1 MPLAA
6 EQILEALDEQQREAA
21 MSLHGPTLILA
32 GAGTGKTRTIT
43 HRIAYGIALGD
54 FTENRILALTYTNR
68 AAGELRAR
76 LRALDAGSVNVK
88 TFHAAALAQ
97 VDYFWQQFYSMNAPR
112 VIESK
117 ANLISKAGEALKLRL
132 DANTVRDLAAEI
144 EWRKCNMLSLDEY
157 ADLISTRPPLST
169 LSSSVALSV
178 QQKYEDLKISAGQ
191 VDWED
196 VLILTLGMLRAEPR
210 ALNHVQQ
217 QYRFFTVDEYQDI
230 SKLQQ
235 ELLDVW
241 LGDHSDICA
250 VGDPNQTIYTFAG
263 ATSEFMHSF
272 SSRYLDANVVELT
285 KNYRS
290 VEPIILAANKVVA
303 QNQTMAALESV
314 RGGGASLKIENFE
327 TQDLEAKAIAASI
340 GGLLIG
346 GAKASQIAVLYR
358 INSQSE
364 ALENALSAAGIEYQV
379 RGGQRFFNRQE
390 VTGAVR
396 LVRAEAMT
404 NPTRAA
410 FESMSAVARSLGWQ
424 AMPGDLQG
432 PAREKW
438 DALNALVDIADE
450 LGADATVAQLATEL
464 DERARSQH
472 EPQREAVTL
481 STVHAAKGLEWQNV
495 YVFSA
500 NEGYMPISY
509 ATKPEQL
516 AEEQRL
522 FYVAITRAKDSL
534 WLSWSKRETSDS
546 QRERS
551 ASRFL
556 QLISPEF
563 S

>member
-1 MPLAA
+1 MALAA
-6 EQILEALDEQQREAA
+6 DQILDALDDEQREAA
-21 MSLHGPTLILA
+21 TSLHGPTLILA

-54 FTENRILALTYTNR
+54 YTENRILALTYTNR
-68 AAGELRAR
+68 AAGELRSR

-117 ANLISKAGEALKLRL
+117 ASLISKAAEALKLRL
-132 DANTVRDLAAEI
+132 DVATVRDLAAEI
-144 EWRKCNMLSLDEY
+144 EWRKYNMLSLDEY
-157 ADLISTRPPLST
+157 AEQILARPPIAGLSAA
-169 LSSSVALSV
+169 VALSV
-178 QQKYEDLKISAGQ
+178 QQKYEDLKIAAGQ

-235 ELLDVW
+235 ALLDVW
-241 LGDHSDICA
+241 LGDHSEICA

-263 ATSEFMHSF
+263 ASSEFLHSF
-272 SSRYLDANVVELT
+272 DSRYLDASVIELT

-290 VEPIILAANKVVA
+290 SEQIIAAANRIVS
-303 QNQTMAALESV
+303 QNQLMAPLESV
-314 RGGGASLKIENFE
+314 RGAVVGVRIETFDSQE
-327 TQDLEAKAIAASI
+327 QEAAAIAKSI
-340 GGLLIG
+340 GAALASGT
-346 GAKASQIAVLYR
+346 KASQIAVLYR

-364 ALENALSAAGIEYQV
+364 VLENALSDAGIEYQV

-390 VTGAVR
+390 VTAAVR

-404 NPTRAA
+404 NPARGA

-424 AMPGDLQG
+424 ALPGDAQG
-432 PAREKW
+432 AAREKW
-438 DALNALVDIADE
+438 EALNSLVEIADE
-450 LGADATVAQLATEL
+450 LGIDATVAQLATEL

-472 EPQREAVTL
+472 EPQREAITL
-481 STVHAAKGLEWQNV
+481 STVHAAKGLEWQK
-495 YVFSA
+495 VFIFAAS
-500 NEGYMPISY
+500 EGYLPISY
-509 ATKPEQL
+509 ANTTEQL

-522 FYVAITRAKDSL
+522 FYVAVTRAKDALSI
-534 WLSWSKRETSDS
+534 SWSKRESKDS
-546 QRERS
+546 QRERT

-556 QLISPEF
+556 QLLSPAN
-563 S
+563 

>member
-1 MPLAA
+1 MALAA
-6 EQILEALDEQQREAA
+6 DQILEALDEQQREAA
-21 MSLHGPTLILA
+21 TSLHGPTLILA

-54 FTENRILALTYTNR
+54 YTENRILALTYTNR

-76 LRALDAGSVNVK
+76 LRSLDAGSVNVK

-97 VDYFWQQFYSMNAPR
+97 VDYFWQQFYSMSAPR

-117 ANLISKAGEALKLRL
+117 ANLISKAAEALKLRL
-132 DANTVRDLAAEI
+132 DAPTVRDIAAEI
-144 EWRKCNMLSLDEY
+144 EWRKYNMYSLDEY
-157 ADLISTRPPLST
+157 ADMIFSRPAIAGLSAA
-169 LSSSVALSV
+169 VALSV
-178 QQKYEDLKISAGQ
+178 QQKYEDLKITAGQ

-241 LGDHSDICA
+241 LGDHSEICA

-263 ATSEFMHSF
+263 ASSEFLHSF
-272 SSRYLDANVVELT
+272 DSRYLDANVIQLT

-290 VEPIILAANKVVA
+290 SEHIIAAANRIVS
-303 QNQTMAALESV
+303 QNQSMAPLESV
-314 RGGGASLKIENFE
+314 RGSGVGVRIETFDSQE
-327 TQDLEAKAIAASI
+327 QEAAAIAKSI
-340 GGLLIG
+340 GAALVSGT
-346 GAKASQIAVLYR
+346 KASQIAVLYR

-364 ALENALSAAGIEYQV
+364 VLENALSEAGIEYQV

-390 VTGAVR
+390 VTAAVR

-424 AMPGDLQG
+424 ALAGDLHG
-432 PAREKW
+432 AAREKW
-438 DALNALVDIADE
+438 EALNSLVEIADE
-450 LGADATVAQLATEL
+450 LGLDATVAQLATEL

-472 EPQREAVTL
+472 EPQREAITL
-481 STVHAAKGLEWQNV
+481 STIHAAKGLEWQT
-495 YVFSA
+495 VFIFATS
-500 NEGYMPISY
+500 EGYLPISY
-509 ATKPEQL
+509 ANTAEQL

-522 FYVAITRAKDSL
+522 FYVAVTRAKDALSI
-534 WLSWSKRETSDS
+534 SWSKRESKDS
-546 QRERS
+546 QRERT

-556 QLISPEF
+556 QLLTPAS
-563 S
+563 